1 LRNALDVA
9 CSAPTPPFGE
19 GLINRRLDLSRRRSA
34 ILVAVTLLLVGVVTL
49 VLVNRSAGPT
59 SGEGTESGSSA
70 DGGRQSVD
78 PRDPRL
84 ALTADAQRKDRAAQ
98 ITSTFE
104 NATLE
109 LQYDYAENIGDGRG
123 ITAGRAGF
131 TSATGDLLRL
141 VRGYTEMKPDNPLA
155 PYIPALE
162 AVEGTDSEA
171 GLEGFIDAWA
181 EAAADPD
188 QRRLQDDLVDELYF
202 TPAMTLADEVGLD
215 TPLGQAIM
223 WDTMIQH
230 GAGGENGTRVIIE
243 ETQDTVGT
251 PDGDEAAW
259 LDAFLDARLHHLGHA
274 YENTTEDAD
283 ASSRSRIDAL
293 RSLLADGNLALEAP
307 LTWKV
312 YGSTYTLRS

>member
-1 LRNALDVA
+1 LLNALVLA
-9 CSAPTPPFGE
+9 TFGARCCRSEEGWMQMKPP
-19 GLINRRLDLSRRRSA
+19 LSRRGA
-34 ILVAVTLLLVGVVTL
+34 AVLVVLALVVLGAVTVVVTT
-49 VLVNRSAGPT
+49 RSDGPA
-59 SGEGTESGSSA
+59 SDAPA

-84 ALTADAQRKDRAAQ
+84 SLTADAERKARAAQ

-131 TSATGDLLRL
+131 TSATGDLLLL
-141 VRGYTEMKPDNPLA
+141 VRRYTEMKPDNPLA

-171 GLEGFIDAWA
+171 GLDGFADAWT

-188 QRRLQDDLVDELYF
+188 QRQVQDDLVDELYF
-202 TPAMTLADEVGLD
+202 TPAMALADEAGIA

-243 ETQDTVGT
+243 ETRDNAGAL
-251 PDGDEAAW
+251 DGDEVAW

-274 YENTTEDAD
+274 YENTTQDAD

-293 RSLLADGNLALEAP
+293 RSLLADGNLALQAP

-312 YGSTYTLRS
+312 YGSTYTVRS

>member
-1 LRNALDVA
+1 LAAFGAR
-9 CSAPTPPFGE
+9 CCRSEEGWMQMKPP
-19 GLINRRLDLSRRRSA
+19 LSRRGA
-34 ILVAVTLLLVGVVTL
+34 AVLVVLALVVLGAVTVVVTT
-49 VLVNRSAGPT
+49 RSDGPA
-59 SGEGTESGSSA
+59 SDAPA

-84 ALTADAQRKDRAAQ
+84 SLTADAERKARAAQ

-131 TSATGDLLRL
+131 TSATGDLLLL
-141 VRGYTEMKPDNPLA
+141 VRRYTEMKPDNPLA

-171 GLEGFIDAWA
+171 GLDGFADAWT

-188 QRRLQDDLVDELYF
+188 QRQVQDDLVDELYF
-202 TPAMTLADEVGLD
+202 TPAMALADEAGIA

-243 ETQDTVGT
+243 ETRDNAGAL
-251 PDGDEAAW
+251 DGDEVAW

-274 YENTTEDAD
+274 YENTTQDAD

-293 RSLLADGNLALEAP
+293 RSLLADGNLALQAP

-312 YGSTYTLRS
+312 YGSTYTVRS